1 MIVIDSSVALGLLHR
16 EPVTVAAVAGRRLAA
31 PHLIDA
37 EVAHALRGLVLGRKL
52 AVATAEQM
60 LRVWAVLAV
69 RRLPMA
75 GLLERAWEL
84 CDNLTCYDALFVAT
98 AEVLQV
104 PLVTADRRLT
114 TAPDVR
120 CRIELLPAAG

>member
-60 LRVWAVLAV
+60 LRMWSVLAV

-75 GLLERAWEL
+75 GLMERAWEL
-84 CDNLTCYDALFVAT
+84 RENLTCYDALFVAA

-114 TAPDVR
+114 TAPGVR

>member
-16 EPVTVAAVAGRRLAA
+16 EPVTVAAVADRRLAA

-52 AVATAEQM
+52 AVATAEEM

-75 GLLERAWEL
+75 GLMERAWEL
-84 CDNLTCYDALFVAT
+84 RENVTCSDALFVAT

>member
-16 EPVTVAAVAGRRLAA
+16 EPVTVAAVADRRLAA

-37 EVAHALRGLVLGRKL
+37 EVAQALRGLVLGRKL

-60 LRVWAVLAV
+60 LRVWSVLAV

-75 GLLERAWEL
+75 GLMERAWDLRE
-84 CDNLTCYDALFVAT
+84 NLTCYDALFVAT